1 MHDVAVARRLK
12 LVGFDVDG
20 VLTDN
25 GIYIGMVGDHPVE
38 FKRFHIQDG
47 LGVRMLRT
55 AGLAVVWLSGR
66 ESAAT
71 ALRARELE
79 VDEVIQDPTAR
90 KLPAFAALL
99 ERRGLRWEDC
109 AFVGDDLADLPLLSR
124 VALPIAVANGVA
136 EVKAAARLVT
146 TVPGGQGAV
155 REVAELILQAR
166 GEWQGRLIVS
176 GVGKSG
182 LIARKIAATLTSTG
196 SPASFLHPVDSLH
209 GDLGLV
215 GRDDVAILLSKSGAS
230 DELFALVNQLKRLGV
245 PIIALTGDPDSALAR
260 QSDVVLDVSVT
271 EEACP
276 ETLAPTA
283 STTAALAL
291 GDALA
296 VTLLEV
302 KGFRREQFAVLHPG
316 GTLGRNLL
324 LRVAD
329 VMLARDVPMLQPD
342 RPMRECVVLL
352 AEKRGTVAVV
362 DAAGSLVGVVTA
374 GDLTRLMERT
384 DHFLDIP
391 VREVMTRT
399 PKSTTPDA
407 LAGAAIRLMEQ
418 HGIMA
423 LPVLDGGRK
432 LVGMVHLHDLMKA

>member
-1 MHDVAVARRLK
+1 MSRTEPSDLAERGRRVLALEAEAIRRVA
-12 LVGFDVDG
+12 
-20 VLTDN
+20 
-25 GIYIGMVGDHPVE
+25 E
-38 FKRFHIQDG
+38 Q
-47 LGVRMLRT
+47 LGS
-55 AGLAVVWLSGR
+55 AF
-66 ESAAT
+66 SAAV
-71 ALRARELE
+71 R
-79 VDEVIQDPTAR
+79 
-90 KLPAFAALL
+90 LL
-99 ERRGLRWEDC
+99 
-109 AFVGDDLADLPLLSR
+109 
-124 VALPIAVANGVA
+124 
-136 EVKAAARLVT
+136 AAAK
-146 TVPGGQGAV
+146 
-155 REVAELILQAR
+155 
-166 GEWQGRLIVS
+166 GRLIVS
-176 GVGKSG
+176 GLGKSG

-230 DELFALVNQLKRLGV
+230 DELFGLVSQLKRLGV

-260 QSDVVLDVSVT
+260 QADVVLDASVA

-302 KGFRREQFAVLHPG
+302 KGFRREQFAALHPG
-316 GTLGRNLL
+316 GALGRNLL

-329 VMLARDVPMLQPD
+329 VMLAREMPTLAPD

-362 DAAGSLVGVVTA
+362 DPAGSLVGVVTA

-384 DHFLDIP
+384 DQFLDIP

-407 LAGAAIRLMEQ
+407 LAGAAVRVMEQ

-432 LVGMVHLHDLMKA
+432 LVGMVHLHDLMKAGAA